1 EGTAIEGPDE
11 SALLEREA
19 RVEALQE
26 AFDARQ
32 HELLDLQASQ
42 PDAQSALKAALEHE
56 RHTQRGLTEL
66 RARRDALVQLQ
77 ARVQSQGELGDW
89 LRRHGLAE
97 LTPLWLGLRVA
108 EGWELAVEAVLRER
122 LAAL

>member
-1 EGTAIEGPDE
+1 RGPDE
-11 SALLEREA
+11 SALMEREA

-26 AFDARQ
+26 ALDARQ
-32 HELLDLQASQ
+32 QELQDVQAAQ
-42 PDAQSALKAALEHE
+42 PEAQAALKAALEHE
-56 RHTQRGLTEL
+56 RQTQRRLTEL

-97 LTPLWLGLRVA
+97 LTPLWRGLRVA
-108 EGWELAVEAVLRER
+108 EGWELAV
-122 LAAL
+122 